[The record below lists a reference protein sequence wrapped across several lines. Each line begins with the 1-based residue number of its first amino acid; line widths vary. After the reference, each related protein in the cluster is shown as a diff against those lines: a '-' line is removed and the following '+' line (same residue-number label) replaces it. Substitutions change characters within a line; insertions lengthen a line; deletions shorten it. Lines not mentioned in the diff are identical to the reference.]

1 MLRVVFGAFAGI
13 CAGLIAP
20 AFVSRVTGIDVTSF
34 TQSKNRSRLS
44 NEVVAVIAIFSA
56 VFILISAFIENWAV
70 AVAGWVLSLGL
81 IIASWIDVHTHRLPR
96 NLSYITFGAGAP
108 LLVIAAI
115 IEDDMS
121 HIVNSVIGV
130 VVATSSVGFLY
141 LIGRG
146 AMGSGDV
153 RLAPVIGLYAGWISV
168 GTVVLALV
176 TSFFLAAIFALAL
189 LVLGRADRSDDMP
202 LGPFLAWGTLAV
214 FVFSAANSGL

>member
-1 MLRVVFGAFAGI
+1 MLRIVIGALAGI

-20 AFVSRVTGIDVTSF
+20 AIGSRVTDIDVTFF
-34 TQSKNRSRLS
+34 TQSKNRRRLS
-44 NEVVAVIAIFSA
+44 NEAVIVIAIFST
-56 VFILISAFIENWAV
+56 VFILISVLIENWAV
-70 AVAGWVLSLGL
+70 VLAGWVLSLGL
-81 IIASWIDVHTHRLPR
+81 IIASWIDAHTHRLPR

-146 AMGSGDV
+146 AMGGGDV
-153 RLAPVIGLYAGWISV
+153 RLAPVIGLYTGWISIQ
-168 GTVVLALV
+168 TVLVALV
-176 TSFFLAAIFALAL
+176 ASFFLAAMFALTL
-189 LVLGRADRSDDMP
+189 LVLGRAKRSDDIP

-214 FVFSAANSGL
+214 FVYSAAKVGL

>member
-1 MLRVVFGAFAGI
+1 M

-20 AFVSRVTGIDVTSF
+20 AIGSRVTGVDVSSF
-34 TQSKNRSRLS
+34 TQSKNRNRWSS
-44 NEVVAVIAIFSA
+44 EVIAVIAIFSA
-56 VFILISAFIENWAV
+56 VFILISVVIENRV
-70 AVAGWVLSLGL
+70 VVLAGWVLSLGL
-81 IIASWIDVHTHRLPR
+81 ITASWIDFHTHRLPR
-96 NLSYITFGAGAP
+96 NLSYVTFGAGAP

-121 HIVNSVIGV
+121 HVVNSMIGV
-130 VVATSSVGFLY
+130 VVATSSIGFLY

-168 GTVVLALV
+168 GTVLLALV
-176 TSFFLAAIFALAL
+176 ASFFLAAIFALAL
-189 LVLGRADRSDDMP
+189 LVLGRANRSDEMP